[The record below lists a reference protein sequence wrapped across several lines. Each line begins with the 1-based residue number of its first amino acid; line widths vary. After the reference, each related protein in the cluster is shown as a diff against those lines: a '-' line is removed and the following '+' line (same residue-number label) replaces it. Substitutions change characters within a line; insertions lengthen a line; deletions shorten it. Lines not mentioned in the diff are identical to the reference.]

1 MRLNDS
7 SALKGRAH
15 RARRKVKLA
24 RLGSAVLLAI
34 AFTAVPLNAH
44 KVTSDYELKPIPLPG
59 ASGVV
64 SLDYFA
70 DDRLTGKLW
79 VPASNTGNVDVIDEN
94 SDAVSQVSGFRTGEV
109 DLRGRKVPLGP
120 TAVTIGDGVVYI
132 GNRGDS
138 SLCVIDARS
147 LKREGC
153 LEVAPPSAG
162 PAAAPDAV
170 VYVAATK
177 ELWITTG
184 APPIG
189 VASADK
195 AIQVFDASEPRH
207 LKLKLKIPL
216 DGSAEGYA
224 VDNQRGLFYTNIEEA
239 GKTAAIDVRSHK
251 VIAEWKVHD
260 DLQGLTLDGARGFL
274 FVACGDH
281 VVSLDVAHGGRLI
294 DSLVTGPGLDNI
306 DFSSDE
312 KLLYAAASVTATLSI
327 IEVGNDG
334 KFHLKALVPTVKGA
348 RGVVAGKGET
358 AYLIDPAEGR
368 ILKLTHKSDDE
379 TKDR

>member
-1 MRLNDS
+1 MFCTI
-7 SALKGRAH
+7 
-15 RARRKVKLA
+15 VPFTIFFLA
-24 RLGSAVLLAI
+24 AQ
-34 AFTAVPLNAH
+34 LNAH
-44 KVTSDYELKPIPLPG
+44 KVTSDYELVPIPLPG
-59 ASGVV
+59 AKGVV

-70 DDRLTGKLW
+70 YDRSTGKLW

-94 SDAVSQVSGFRTGEV
+94 SDAVSQVSGFKTGEV
-109 DLRGRKVPLGP
+109 ELRGRKVPLGP
-120 TAVTIGDGVVYI
+120 TAVSIGDGVVYI

-138 SLCVIDARS
+138 SLCVIDAQS

-153 LEVAPPSAG
+153 LQVAPPSAG

-195 AIQVFDASEPRH
+195 AIQVFDASEPSH

-224 VDNQRGLFYTNIEEA
+224 VDNQRGVFYTNIEEA
-239 GKTAAIDVRSHK
+239 GKTVAIDVRSHK
-251 VIAEWKVHD
+251 VVSTWKVHD
-260 DLQGLTLDGARGFL
+260 DLQGLALDSARGFL

-281 VVSLDVAHGGRLI
+281 VSSLDVAHGGRVA
-294 DSLVTGPGLDNI
+294 DSLVTGAGLDNI
-306 DFSSDE
+306 DFSSE
-312 KLLYAAASVTATLSI
+312 KKLLYAAASVTATLSI
-327 IEVGNDG
+327 IEVGDDG
-334 KFHLKALVPTVKGA
+334 KFHLRALVPTVKGA

-358 AYLIDPAEGR
+358 AYLIDPAKGQ
-368 ILKLTHKSDDE
+368 ILKLTYEPHDKVIN
-379 TKDR
+379 K

>member
-1 MRLNDS
+1 MKVGAVASLPFFLAAMQLN
-7 SALKGRAH
+7 G
-15 RARRKVKLA
+15 
-24 RLGSAVLLAI
+24 
-34 AFTAVPLNAH
+34 H
-44 KVTSDYELKPIPLPG
+44 KVTSDYELTPISLPG

-64 SLDYFA
+64 ALDYFA
-70 DDRLTGKLW
+70 YDRSTGKLW
-79 VPASNTGNVDVIDEN
+79 VPASNTGNVDVIEEN
-94 SDAVSQVSGFRTGEV
+94 SGAVSQVAGFKTGEV
-109 DLRGRKVPLGP
+109 ELRGRKVPLGP
-120 TAVTIGDGVVYI
+120 TAVSVGDGVVYV

-138 SLCVIDARS
+138 SLCVIDAQT
-147 LKREGC
+147 LKRGEC
-153 LEVAPPSAG
+153 LQVAPPSAG
-162 PAAAPDAV
+162 PGAAPDAV

-195 AIQVFDASEPRH
+195 AIQVFDVSEPRH

-239 GKTAAIDVRSHK
+239 GKTVAIDVRSHK
-251 VIAEWKVHD
+251 VVAEWKVHD
-260 DLQGLTLDGARGFL
+260 DLQGLTLDSARGFL

-281 VVSLDVAHGGRLI
+281 VISLDVAHSGRLI

-306 DFSSDE
+306 DFSSDQ

-327 IEVGNDG
+327 IEVGDDG

-368 ILKLTHKSDDE
+368 ILKLIRK
-379 TKDR
+379 

>member
-1 MRLNDS
+1 MPKFEYGS
-7 SALKGRAH
+7 
-15 RARRKVKLA
+15 RRWKVKLVKLCA
-24 RLGSAVLLAI
+24 VGSLLISLSTTRLEG
-34 AFTAVPLNAH
+34 H
-44 KVTSDYELKPIPLPG
+44 KVTSDYGVIRIALPG

-64 SLDYFA
+64 ALDYFA
-70 DDRLTGKLW
+70 YDRSTGKLW
-79 VPASNTGNVDVIDEN
+79 VPASNTGNVDVIDES
-94 SDAVSQVSGFRTGEV
+94 SDAVSQVTGFKTGEV
-109 DLRGRKVPLGP
+109 ELRGRKITLGP
-120 TAVTIGDGVVYI
+120 TAVSVGDGVVYI

-138 SLCVIDARS
+138 SLCVIEAQT
-147 LKREGC
+147 LKRGEC
-153 LEVAPPSAG
+153 LQVAPPSAG

-189 VASADK
+189 VPSADK
-195 AIQVFDASEPRH
+195 AIQVFDVSEPRH

-216 DGSAEGYA
+216 DGSAEGCA
-224 VDNQRGLFYTNIEEA
+224 VDNQRGLFYTNIEET
-239 GKTAAIDVRSHK
+239 GKTVAIDVRSHK

-260 DLQGLTLDGARGFL
+260 DLQGLTLDSARGFL

-281 VVSLDVAHGGRLI
+281 VVSLDVSHNGRVI
-294 DSLVTGPGLDNI
+294 DSMVTGPGLDNI
-306 DFSSDE
+306 DFSSDQ

-327 IEVGNDG
+327 IEVGQDG

-368 ILKLTHKSDDE
+368 ILKLTPKSHDE

>member
-1 MRLNDS
+1 MSRTIKSQTSKRLRIH
-7 SALKGRAH
+7 LH
-15 RARRKVKLA
+15 TILELA
-24 RLGSAVLLAI
+24 GIGVLC
-34 AFTAVPLNAH
+34 FTPVFAQSPTPN
-44 KVTSDYELKPIPLPG
+44 SYYELKRINLPG

-64 SLDYFA
+64 ALDYFA
-70 DDRLTGKLW
+70 YDRSTGKLW
-79 VPASNTGNVDVIDEN
+79 VPASNTGNVDVIDES
-94 SDAVSQVSGFRTGEV
+94 SDAVSQVTGFKTGEV
-109 DLRGRKVPLGP
+109 ELRGRKITLGP
-120 TAVTIGDGVVYI
+120 TAVSVGDGVVYI

-138 SLCVIDARS
+138 SLCVIDAQT
-147 LKREGC
+147 LKRGEC

-195 AIQVFDASEPRH
+195 AIQVFDVSEPRH

-224 VDNQRGLFYTNIEEA
+224 VDNQRGLFYTNIEEL
-239 GKTAAIDVRSHK
+239 GKTVAIDVRSHK
-251 VIAEWKVHD
+251 VVAEWKVHD
-260 DLQGLTLDGARGFL
+260 DLQGLTLDSARGFL

-281 VVSLDVAHGGRLI
+281 VVSLDVAHGGRVA
-294 DSLVTGPGLDNI
+294 DSLVTGAGLDNI
-306 DFSSDE
+306 DFSSE
-312 KLLYAAASVTATLSI
+312 KKLLYAAASVTATLSI
-327 IEVGNDG
+327 IEVGGDG
-334 KFHLKALVPTVKGA
+334 KFRLKALVPTVKGA

-368 ILKLTHKSDDE
+368 ILKMTRK
-379 TKDR
+379 

>member
-1 MRLNDS
+1 MSKVGYGSLSWRL
-7 SALKGRAH
+7 KPV
-15 RARRKVKLA
+15 KVGAVASLPFFLA
-24 RLGSAVLLAI
+24 AMQ
-34 AFTAVPLNAH
+34 LNGH
-44 KVTSDYELKPIPLPG
+44 KVTSDYELTPISLPG

-64 SLDYFA
+64 ALDYFA
-70 DDRLTGKLW
+70 YDRSTGKLW
-79 VPASNTGNVDVIDEN
+79 VPASNTGNVDVIEEN
-94 SDAVSQVSGFRTGEV
+94 SGAVSQVAGFKTGEV
-109 DLRGRKVPLGP
+109 ELRGRKVPLGP
-120 TAVTIGDGVVYI
+120 TAVSVGDGVVYV

-138 SLCVIDARS
+138 SLCVIDAQT
-147 LKREGC
+147 LKRGEC
-153 LEVAPPSAG
+153 LQVAPPSAG
-162 PAAAPDAV
+162 PGAAPDAV

-195 AIQVFDASEPRH
+195 AIQVFDVSEPRH

-239 GKTAAIDVRSHK
+239 GKTVAIDVRSHK
-251 VIAEWKVHD
+251 VVAEWRVHD
-260 DLQGLTLDGARGFL
+260 DLQGLTLDSARGFL

-281 VVSLDVAHGGRLI
+281 VISLDVAHSGRLI
-294 DSLVTGPGLDNI
+294 DSLVTSPGLDNI
-306 DFSSDE
+306 DFSSDQ

-327 IEVGNDG
+327 IEVGDDG

-368 ILKLTHKSDDE
+368 ILKLIRK
-379 TKDR
+379 

>member
-1 MRLNDS
+1 MKSHRE
-7 SALKGRAH
+7 SAFQ
-15 RARRKVKLA
+15 LA
-24 RLGSAVLLAI
+24 MFFAI
-34 AFTAVPLNAH
+34 APLSIFLTAAQLKAH
-44 KVTSDYELKPIPLPG
+44 KLTSDYELTPIALPG

-70 DDRLTGKLW
+70 YDRSTGKLW
-79 VPASNTGNVDVIDEN
+79 VPASNTGNVDVIDGN
-94 SDAVSQVSGFRTGEV
+94 SDAVSQVSGFKTGEV
-109 DLRGRKVPLGP
+109 ELRGRKVPLGP
-120 TAVTIGDGVVYI
+120 TAVSIGNGVVYI

-138 SLCVIDARS
+138 SLCVIDAQT
-147 LKREGC
+147 LKREAC
-153 LEVAPPSAG
+153 LEIAPASAG

-170 VYVAATK
+170 VYVATTR

-189 VASADK
+189 VPSADK

-207 LKLKLKIPL
+207 LKLKLKIAL

-224 VDNQRGLFYTNIEEA
+224 VDNQRGLFYTNIEEL
-239 GKTAAIDVRSHK
+239 GKTVAIDVRSHK
-251 VIAEWKVHD
+251 VVAEWKVHD
-260 DLQGLTLDGARGFL
+260 DLQGLALDSARGFL

-294 DSLVTGPGLDNI
+294 DSMVSGPGLDNI
-306 DFSSDE
+306 DFARDE
-312 KLLYAAASVTATLSI
+312 KVLYAAASVTATLSI
-327 IEVGNDG
+327 IEVADDG
-334 KFHLKALVPTVKGA
+334 KFRLKALVPTVKGA

-368 ILKLTHKSDDE
+368 ILKVTHK
-379 TKDR
+379 

>member
-1 MRLNDS
+1 MKVGAVASLPFFLAAMQLN
-7 SALKGRAH
+7 G
-15 RARRKVKLA
+15 
-24 RLGSAVLLAI
+24 
-34 AFTAVPLNAH
+34 H
-44 KVTSDYELKPIPLPG
+44 KVTSDYELTPISLPG

-64 SLDYFA
+64 ALDYFA
-70 DDRLTGKLW
+70 YDRATGKVW
-79 VPASNTGNVDVIDEN
+79 VPASNTGNVDVIDES
-94 SDAVSQVSGFRTGEV
+94 SDAVSQVTGFKTGEV
-109 DLRGRKVPLGP
+109 ELRGRKITLGP
-120 TAVTIGDGVVYI
+120 TAVSVGDGVVYI

-138 SLCVIDARS
+138 SLCVIDALT
-147 LKREGC
+147 LKREEC
-153 LEVAPPSAG
+153 LQVAPPSAG
-162 PAAAPDAV
+162 PGAAPDVV

-189 VASADK
+189 VPSADK
-195 AIQVFDASEPRH
+195 AIQVFDVSEPRH

-224 VDNQRGLFYTNIEEA
+224 VDNQHGLFYTNIEEA
-239 GKTAAIDVRSHK
+239 GKTVAIDVRSHK
-251 VIAEWKVHD
+251 VVAEWKVHD
-260 DLQGLTLDGARGFL
+260 DLQGLTLDSARGFL

-281 VVSLDVAHGGRLI
+281 VVSLDVAHDGRLI

-306 DFSSDE
+306 DFSSDQ
-312 KLLYAAASVTATLSI
+312 KLFYAAASVTATLSI

-368 ILKLTHKSDDE
+368 ILKLIRK
-379 TKDR
+379 

>member
-1 MRLNDS
+1 MSKVGYGSLSWRL
-7 SALKGRAH
+7 KPV
-15 RARRKVKLA
+15 KVGAVASLPFFLA
-24 RLGSAVLLAI
+24 AMQ
-34 AFTAVPLNAH
+34 LNGH
-44 KVTSDYELKPIPLPG
+44 KVTSDYEVTPIALPG

-64 SLDYFA
+64 ALDYFA
-70 DDRLTGKLW
+70 YDHSTGKLW

-94 SDAVSQVSGFRTGEV
+94 SDAVSQVTGFKTGEIE
-109 DLRGRKVPLGP
+109 LRGRKVPLGP
-120 TAVTIGDGVVYI
+120 TAVGVGDGVVYI

-138 SLCVIDARS
+138 SLCVIDAQS
-147 LKREGC
+147 LKRGEC
-153 LEVAPPSAG
+153 LQVAPASAG

-170 VYVAATK
+170 VYVAVTR

-195 AIQVFDASEPRH
+195 TIQVFDVSEPHH
-207 LKLKLKIPL
+207 LKSKLKIPL

-224 VDNQRGLFYTNIEEA
+224 VDNERGLFYTNVEEM
-239 GKTAAIDVRSHK
+239 GKTVAIDVRSHK
-251 VIAEWKVHD
+251 VVAEWKVHD
-260 DLQGLTLDGARGFL
+260 ELQGLALDSARGFL

-281 VVSLDVAHGGRLI
+281 VVSLDIAHGGKVI
-294 DSLVTGPGLDNI
+294 DSIITGPGLDNI
-306 DFSSDE
+306 DFSSDQ

-327 IEVGNDG
+327 VEVGDDG

-348 RGVVAGKGET
+348 RGVVVGKVET

-368 ILKLTHKSDDE
+368 ILKLTHKSHDE

>member
-1 MRLNDS
+1 M
-7 SALKGRAH
+7 
-15 RARRKVKLA
+15 KLPTLVSLSILFA
-24 RLGSAVLLAI
+24 ATQLSG
-34 AFTAVPLNAH
+34 H
-44 KVTSDYELKPIPLPG
+44 KVTSDYEVKPIPLPG

-70 DDRLTGKLW
+70 YDRSTGKLW
-79 VPASNTGNVDVIDEN
+79 VPASNTGNVDVINES
-94 SDAVSQVSGFRTGEV
+94 SDAVSQVTGFKTGEV
-109 DLRGRKVPLGP
+109 ELRGRKVPLGP
-120 TAVTIGDGVVYI
+120 TAVSVGNGVVYV

-138 SLCVIDARS
+138 SLCVIDAQS

-153 LEVAPPSAG
+153 LEVAPASAG

-170 VYVAATK
+170 VYVAATR

-189 VASADK
+189 VPSADK
-195 AIQVFDASEPRH
+195 AIQVFDVSEPRH

-239 GKTAAIDVRSHK
+239 GKTVAIDVRSHK
-251 VIAEWKVHD
+251 VVAEWKVHD
-260 DLQGLTLDGARGFL
+260 DLQGLTLDTARGFL

-294 DSLVTGPGLDNI
+294 DSIVTGAGLDNI
-306 DFSSDE
+306 DFSSDR

-327 IEVGNDG
+327 IEVGDDG
-334 KFHLKALVPTVKGA
+334 KFRLKALVPTVKGA
-348 RGVVAGKGET
+348 RGVVAGKDET

-368 ILKLTHKSDDE
+368 ILEVTHK
-379 TKDR
+379 

>member
-1 MRLNDS
+1 MS
-7 SALKGRAH
+7 KVGYGSVSWKLK
-15 RARRKVKLA
+15 
-24 RLGSAVLLAI
+24 
-34 AFTAVPLNAH
+34 AFTLRVVASLPFFLAAMQLNGH
-44 KVTSDYELKPIPLPG
+44 KVTSDYELTPISLPG

-64 SLDYFA
+64 ALDYFA
-70 DDRLTGKLW
+70 YDRSTGKLW
-79 VPASNTGNVDVIDEN
+79 VPASNTGNVDVIEEN
-94 SDAVSQVSGFRTGEV
+94 SGAVSQVAGFKTGEV
-109 DLRGRKVPLGP
+109 ELRGRKVPLGP
-120 TAVTIGDGVVYI
+120 TAISVGDGVVYV

-138 SLCVIDARS
+138 SLCVIDAQT
-147 LKREGC
+147 LKRGEC
-153 LEVAPPSAG
+153 LQVAPPSAG

-195 AIQVFDASEPRH
+195 AIQVFDVSEPRH

-239 GKTAAIDVRSHK
+239 GKTVAIDVRSHK
-251 VIAEWKVHD
+251 VVAEWKVHD
-260 DLQGLTLDGARGFL
+260 DLQGLTLDSARGFL

-281 VVSLDVAHGGRLI
+281 VVSVDVAHDGRVI

-306 DFSSDE
+306 DFSTDN
-312 KLLYAAASVTATLSI
+312 KLLYADASIRATLSI
-327 IEVGNDG
+327 IEAADDG
-334 KFHLKALVPTVKGA
+334 KFNLKAYVPTVN
-348 RGVVAGKGET
+348 
-358 AYLIDPAEGR
+358 
-368 ILKLTHKSDDE
+368 
-379 TKDR
+379 